1 MGWNIK
7 KALEMNGIDF
17 VVDTNIL
24 IYLHE
29 ANPIVS
35 PYINYSWSCS
45 VITEIELLGAQ
56 NLSSLEKEKLREL
69 ISDCIIFPFSDNIKN
84 ICIDIRQKK
93 RIKIP
98 DAIIAA
104 TAIYFDSPL
113 LSADKDFND
122 IPDLKFI
129 LI

>member
-1 MGWNIK
+1 
-7 KALEMNGIDF
+7 MNGIDF

-35 PYINYSWSCS
+35 PYLNYSWSCS
-45 VITEIELLGAQ
+45 VITEIELLGAL
-56 NLSSLEKEKLREL
+56 NLSDFDKSKLKEL
-69 ISDCIIFPFSDNIKN
+69 IADCIIIPFSDNIKDITIN
-84 ICIDIRQKK
+84 IRQNKK
-93 RIKIP
+93 IKVP

-104 TAIYFDSPL
+104 TAIYFDLPL
-113 LSADKDFND
+113 LSADKDFED
-122 IPDLKFI
+122 IPSLKFV

>member
-1 MGWNIK
+1 MS
-7 KALEMNGIDF
+7 GIDL

-35 PYINYSWSCS
+35 PYINSSWCCS

-56 NLSSLEKEKLREL
+56 KLSPVEKIKLQEL
-69 ISDCIIFPFSDNIKN
+69 IADCIVFPFSDTIKN
-84 ICIDIRQKK
+84 ICFEIRQNKK
-93 RIKIP
+93 IKIP

-104 TAIYFDSPL
+104 TAIYFDLPL